1 MKPERL
7 FSLIFGAALIGIG
20 ALSMV
25 SNLLLQTE
33 AWRLWPVVVV
43 IAGLVLTA
51 PGFLG
56 LARRGF
62 GAFFIPG
69 IPVLTTGGI
78 LLFASIFHN
87 WGVWA
92 IAWPLEVLGVALG
105 FALAAIFMRV
115 PALAIPAMI
124 VGVNGLVLAFCNL
137 TGLWQAWALLW
148 PVEPLSIGLGLLV
161 LGLAKRSAGIN
172 PSTSS
177 GPALAGVILCA
188 IAGAGF
194 FMTSFMS
201 MFNFSILRFAVPVML
216 VLTGLIIAA
225 TSFFVKR
232 ENPAAPIASDSESAT
247 T

>member
-1 MKPERL
+1 MKTENIFP
-7 FSLIFGAALIGIG
+7 LIFGAALIGIG
-20 ALSMV
+20 ALSMAA
-25 SNLLLQTE
+25 NLLLQTE
-33 AWRLWPVVVV
+33 AWRLWPVVVIV
-43 IAGLVLTA
+43 VGLVLTA

-69 IPVLTTGGI
+69 IPVLVTGGI

-105 FALAAIFMRV
+105 FTLAAIFMRV

-124 VGVNGLVLAFCNL
+124 VGVNALVLGFCNL

-148 PVEPLSIGLGLLV
+148 PVEPLSVGLGLLV
-161 LGLAKRSAGIN
+161 LGMAKRSSGIN
-172 PSTSS
+172 
-177 GPALAGVILCA
+177 LAGVILCA
-188 IAGAGF
+188 IAGVGF
-194 FMTSFMS
+194 FITSFFS

-216 VLTGLIIAA
+216 ILTGAILAGM
-225 TSFFVKR
+225 SFVKR
-232 ENPAAPIASDSESAT
+232 EQPVQAEN
-247 T
+247 